1 MIEGMKKT
9 DHMVL
14 NTRVAWLP
22 IRFRN
27 QLTWRE
33 FPAGL
38 DHQFGN
44 GLKSREIKT
53 GEEMGGF

>member
-1 MIEGMKKT
+1 MKKT
-9 DHMVL
+9 DHMAL

-38 DHQFGN
+38 DHQFRN